1 MTPIIIGILLGLAG
15 LYTLAGAI
23 GNRDWFM
30 ESRKASRWVKLI
42 GRNNARV
49 FYIIL
54 GIFLIILG
62 LFFALEIIQ

>member
-1 MTPIIIGILLGLAG
+1 MTPTIIGILLGLAG

-23 GNRDWFM
+23 TNWDWFM

-42 GRNNARV
+42 GRNNARI

-54 GIFLIILG
+54 GTLLFILG
-62 LFFALEIIQ
+62 VLFALGIIK